1 MDITLRFTDNKDKTN
16 KMKRVMMVVYKSKEK
31 GYESIIAVNE
41 LPSRSILAKEVN
53 MIAKELV
60 ALRKQE
66 LKDNKKKCEK
76 TPTTKK

>member
-41 LPSRSILAKEVN
+41 LPSRSVLAKEVN

-66 LKDNKKKCEK
+66 LKDNQKKCEK
-76 TPTTKK
+76 TPTKKK